1 MAKLWSIIQRISYA
15 IAAFCMFAV
24 IVLIFINVLCRYV
37 FAFSISWSEEMT
49 RYMFIGTLFFTLNIM
64 VSQNAALRVDILDT
78 LIHSQ
83 RSKHILNLVTY
94 LLTIVAL
101 LVFTASGIMLV
112 QAAFTSVSPSMH
124 IPMWIIYAMMP
135 LGYFLALIEVL
146 RKTVAELRDMR
157 NSRDTE
163 G

>member
-1 MAKLWSIIQRISYA
+1 MSKLWSIIQRVSYA
-15 IAAFCMFAV
+15 IAAFCMFAL
-24 IVLIFINVLCRYV
+24 IILIFINVLCRYV
-37 FAFSISWSEEMT
+37 FQFSISWSEEMT

-64 VSQNAALRVDILDT
+64 VSQNAALRVDLLDN

-83 RSKHILNLVTY
+83 KSQHILNLIIY

-112 QAAFTSVSPSMH
+112 QAGFTSVSPSMH

-135 LGYFLALIEVL
+135 LGYFLAQIEVL
-146 RKTVAELRDMR
+146 RKSVAEFRDMQD
-157 NSRDTE
+157 SAKKE